1 MVSPTPTTTT
11 PATAEVSATRGR
23 LLVLFAM
30 VALLLGSLGLL
41 EGSAEF
47 VGRAKG
53 FISSQ
58 FGFPFSTVTAE
69 AKNIPVTHVAAVTP
83 RGWRRTKD
91 GWEHT
96 SSWRPQRSLSDF
108 LNVEQQREQLWVH
121 HFFNGVRSV
130 PPLAYACLQIAAIS
144 AICWISQVSKA
155 GVTTEHISEEEAKSI
170 VECE

>member
-1 MVSPTPTTTT
+1 
-11 PATAEVSATRGR
+11 
-23 LLVLFAM
+23 M

-53 FISSQ
+53 FIASQ
-58 FGFPFSTVTAE
+58 FCLPFYAVADE

-108 LNVEQQREQLWVH
+108 VHVEQQREQFWIH
-121 HFFNGVRSV
+121 HFFNGVRNV